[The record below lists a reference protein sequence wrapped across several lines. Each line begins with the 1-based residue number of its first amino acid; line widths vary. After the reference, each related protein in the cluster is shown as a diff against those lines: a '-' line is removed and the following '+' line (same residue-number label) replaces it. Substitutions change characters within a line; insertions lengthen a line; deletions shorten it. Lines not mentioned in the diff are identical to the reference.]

1 MFPGTNISFLIATS
15 YRRIDSCSTLSCL
28 NPKSLHISCILIGLQ
43 QPSEKCFPPI
53 HIAKA
58 LLKNSPCGP
67 DTAIDRPGTS
77 SEYTRC
83 PNIVYSLG
91 LMKLSTMDP
100 HVLPQFLSTVVANDV
115 SKLSLINASGGGF
128 FLSFLFSVPWENNFL
143 CPLNPWPYHNFF
155 CFGTLSLS
163 VGLGVRS

>member
-1 MFPGTNISFLIATS
+1 MPCFPGTTISFLIATS

-100 HVLPQFLSTVVANDV
+100 HVLPQSLSTVVANDV
-115 SKLSLINASGGGF
+115 SKLSLINASGGG
-128 FLSFLFSVPWENNFL
+128 SFSVFSFL
-143 CPLNPWPYHNFF
+143 CPGRTIF
-155 CFGTLSLS
+155 CVRLIPGHTTIFS
-163 VGLGVRS
+163 VLVL